1 MGATQLVALPPVSAC
16 LMIASNVVL
25 AAAITN
31 LWLGDQLDVR
41 AHLPTE
47 AAPWPILQ
55 VGLVFRLLVPFDVA
69 LISIVNDLVVANDV
83 SAGVR
88 PGFYYF
94 AVAARCILWSIAL
107 TMASRLLGM
116 SGGGGGMVT
125 GWGVLGFGLTL
136 SLQQTAKDLF
146 STLQLFLTRPY
157 DVGDLIDAGQGH
169 RGWVVTV
176 GWRFTTVKLLSNA
189 QHCAI
194 PNVALADTRIQNFS
208 RIQEGGRRGD
218 IELRVALDTPVE
230 VLRRI
235 PGWLRSCATDAGLKV
250 VWSLMTDVT
259 THGHN
264 FKAIVTGPADA
275 VEFDSCKQEALFAL
289 LEVLSE
295 HSVALPSGNNASPVT
310 LVKASPKAKS

>member
-1 MGATQLVALPPVSAC
+1 MFGPGSTTCGGRALHPMVDRTDYGKPC
-16 LMIASNVVL
+16 
-25 AAAITN
+25 
-31 LWLGDQLDVR
+31 GR
-41 AHLPTE
+41 RRRG
-47 AAPWPILQ
+47 
-55 VGLVFRLLVPFDVA
+55 GL
-69 LISIVNDLVVANDV
+69 
-83 SAGVR
+83 
-88 PGFYYF
+88 
-94 AVAARCILWSIAL
+94 
-107 TMASRLLGM
+107 
-116 SGGGGGMVT
+116 VT

-295 HSVALPSGNNASPVT
+295 HSVALPSVT
-310 LVKASPKAKS
+310 TPRLSRSSSQARKRSRDCNIYLVCKGL